1 MTDAAG
7 LAGRIDALLAT
18 ADPTWDQA
26 TREQALVPILD
37 ELTVAHRA
45 ACEPYA
51 RILDAFDV
59 GMPTGR
65 LTEVPWLPVS
75 LFKHQ
80 RLVSVPDD
88 EVVKTLTSSGTT
100 GQVPSRIHLDRP
112 TAVRQTRALAAIMT
126 GLLGPRRR
134 PMLIVDS
141 PSVVRDPREYS
152 ARGAGILGMLN
163 FGRDHTYV
171 LDADGRPD
179 AAAVHAFLERHAGE
193 PLLVFGFTFLV
204 WEHLLEAFEGVI
216 DLSQAVL
223 VHSGGW
229 KALEERAVDDAI
241 FKQRL
246 DAGVGL
252 TQVRSFYGMVEQVG
266 SVFLEGADGLLH
278 PPPFADVVIRDPDT
292 WDEQPVGV
300 PGVVQVLSALPTSYP
315 GHSLLTED
323 LGTVVSIDDPGAG
336 IGGKAFRLHG
346 RVPRVE
352 LRGCSDTHARAA
364 VAS

>member
-1 MTDAAG
+1 MSG
-7 LAGRIDALLAT
+7 EQRLAERIDALLAS
-18 ADPTWDQA
+18 ADPSWDQA

-45 ACEPYA
+45 ACAPYA
-51 RILDAFDV
+51 RILDAFDI
-59 GMPTGR
+59 GAPAGR
-65 LTEVPWLPVS
+65 LRDVPWLPVI
-75 LFKHQ
+75 LFTHQ
-80 RLVSVPDD
+80 RLVSVSDD

-100 GQVPSRIHLDRP
+100 GQVPSRVYLDRP
-112 TAVRQTRALAAIMT
+112 TAMRQTRALAAIMT
-126 GLLGPRRR
+126 GLLGARRR

-179 AAAVHAFLERHAGE
+179 PAAVHAFLDRHAGE

-204 WEHLLEAFEGVI
+204 WEHLLGAFEGTV

-229 KALEERAVDDAI
+229 KALEERSVDDAA

-246 DAGVGL
+246 AAGLGL
-252 TQVRSFYGMVEQVG
+252 TAVRSFYGMVEQVG
-266 SVFLEGADGLLH
+266 SFFLEGPDGLLH
-278 PPPFADVVIRDPDT
+278 PPPFADVVVRDPET
-292 WDEQPVGV
+292 WDEQPVGE

-323 LGTVVSIDDPGAG
+323 LGTVVSIDAPGAG

-364 VAS
+364 AS